1 MVDDTNTPAN
11 DAPSP
16 EEIEARM
23 RERLGELR
31 REHRALDRE
40 IDAARETGMVDMLAV
55 ARMKKVKLRM
65 KDQIAWLEDQLTPD
79 TIA

>member
-1 MVDDTNTPAN
+1 MDDNVDTPAN

-16 EEIEARM
+16 EEVEARM
-23 RERLGELR
+23 RERLDELR